1 MLTGKQID
9 ALTILDYP
17 EPVLR
22 AVCTPIE
29 SYGDWLEA
37 LGRRMIELMQAVKG
51 VGLAAPQ
58 VGVPWRVFVI
68 AATEEQ
74 GQTRIFVNPELSDLS
89 GRARADEGC
98 LSLPD
103 VTVPIDRATRATVTA
118 CDLTGQR
125 FQMTTEG
132 LLARVWQHENDHL
145 DGRLI
150 VDYMD
155 TQAELV
161 NRKAL
166 KALKATYEAA
176 RHDKR

>member
-9 ALTILDYP
+9 ALTIFNYP
-17 EPVLR
+17 DPVLR

-68 AATEEQ
+68 AAMEEQ

-103 VTVPIDRATRATVTA
+103 VTVPIDRAIRATVTA
-118 CDLTGQR
+118 CDPTGQR

-132 LLARVWQHENDHL
+132 LLARIWQHENDHL

-166 KALKATYEAA
+166 KALKATYEAG